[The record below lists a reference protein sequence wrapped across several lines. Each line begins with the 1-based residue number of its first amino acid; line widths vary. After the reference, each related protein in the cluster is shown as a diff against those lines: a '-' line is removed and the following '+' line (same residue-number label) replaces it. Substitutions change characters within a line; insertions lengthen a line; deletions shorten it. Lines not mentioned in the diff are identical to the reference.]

1 MKKKKRD
8 FESLFWSGTRE
19 HTAMGLL
26 ETFFQFN
33 DLATAKETLNTMV
46 QYSIKKN
53 NRINKDP
60 AEIFHLYQSLRS
72 LVRAGHLISTK
83 AKKLMANAPSESRF
97 SKFTGLLSNE
107 EYQNPVL
114 VFQKA
119 FEVCSLNEFD
129 YFLASAV
136 YFSLGN
142 ARCEHEKKII
152 LPYIQL
158 TKMLEAAY
166 LMTEHTLDK
175 TRTG

>member
-8 FESLFWSGTRE
+8 FESRFWSGTRK

-33 DLATAKETLNTMV
+33 DLAPVKEALTVMMQCSV
-46 QYSIKKN
+46 QKKM
-53 NRINKDP
+53 RITDHP
-60 AEIFHLYQSLRS
+60 AEVFQLHQSLRS

-119 FEVCSLNEFD
+119 FEVCSLNEFE

-136 YFSLGN
+136 YFSLGK
-142 ARCEHEKKII
+142 ARCGQEKKII

-158 TKMLEAAY
+158 MKMLEAAY
-166 LMTEHTLDK
+166 LMTEHTLKK